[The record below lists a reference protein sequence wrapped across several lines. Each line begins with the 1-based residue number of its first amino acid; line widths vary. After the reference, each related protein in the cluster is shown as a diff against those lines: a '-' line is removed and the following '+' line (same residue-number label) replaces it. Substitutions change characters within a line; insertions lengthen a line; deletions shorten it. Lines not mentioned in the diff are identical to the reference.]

1 MYGLY
6 SHCLAV
12 DIVTSTSA
20 SAIIPTMDKIIN
32 DFGIPYKLG
41 TDNGRPFHSHDLS
54 NFAKRMG
61 FEHTRVTPYAPWA
74 NGTVK
79 YFMRNLGKVLKAL
92 HINDHNWKM
101 ALQSFLHFYRATRHS
116 IMGYLPI
123 SAVSIHQQTTQNST
137 AKIHNQLR
145 PVSTQESLIKRPA
158 PEIHGK
164 MKADNKAYVKNAN
177 VTKCM

>member
-32 DFGIPYKLG
+32 NFGIPYKLG

-92 HINDHNWKM
+92 HIDDHNWKM
-101 ALQSFLHFYRATRHS
+101 ALQSFFISTEPRDIASWATYPSVQLLFINRQHKTRLPKS
-116 IMGYLPI
+116 IINTDLFRLKK
-123 SAVSIHQQTTQNST
+123 V
-137 AKIHNQLR
+137 
-145 PVSTQESLIKRPA
+145 
-158 PEIHGK
+158 
-164 MKADNKAYVKNAN
+164 
-177 VTKCM
+177 